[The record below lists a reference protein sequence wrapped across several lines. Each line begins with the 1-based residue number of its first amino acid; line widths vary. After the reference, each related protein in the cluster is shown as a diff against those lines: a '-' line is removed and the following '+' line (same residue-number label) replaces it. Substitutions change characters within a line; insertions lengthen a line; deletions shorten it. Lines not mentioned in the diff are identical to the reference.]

1 MFSRFNGVF
10 SCQEVN
16 KTYYSGGKRRQTH
29 KQNLDALQ
37 QAGNKKKSQLLRVY
51 TMEKIAEKLDL
62 DNRAKHR
69 VKCLDL
75 DSAGGQKHD
84 FKWICWI

>member
-1 MFSRFNGVF
+1 MSKSKQNLLFRG
-10 SCQEVN
+10 E
-16 KTYYSGGKRRQTH
+16 KRRQTH

-37 QAGNKKKSQLLRVY
+37 QA
-51 TMEKIAEKLDL
+51 EKRKISAFEGKHTGKIVEKLDL

-84 FKWICWI
+84 FKCICWI